1 MNEPRKVWVCLTEA
15 QAERLLRSAF
25 VDGDDSLS
33 EPIRAALAR
42 KPDEEP
48 WEGWTSVEDRDDPE
62 AQTVWYEPQAMAA
75 AGFTMMRVLVV
86 PLPEEA
92 DHR

>member
-1 MNEPRKVWVCLTEA
+1 MNDPRKVWVCLTEA

-42 KPDEEP
+42 KPEE
-48 WEGWTSVEDRDDPE
+48 
-62 AQTVWYEPQAMAA
+62 
-75 AGFTMMRVLVV
+75 
-86 PLPEEA
+86 
-92 DHR
+92 